1 MDNWLVAMMLGAS
14 TLLGALGLWALLWG
28 LKTGQFE
35 DTKKF
40 LDGASLDSEEAL
52 HDAIEIENRKKEILK
67 KREEKKKNFYAPSD
81 LEQRHHTQ

>member
-1 MDNWLVAMMLGAS
+1 MDNWLVVMMLGAS

-28 LKTGQFE
+28 LRTGQFE

-52 HDAIEIENRKKEILK
+52 NDAIEIENRKKEILK
-67 KREEKKKNFYAPSD
+67 KREEKKENGYRPPD
-81 LEQRHHTQ
+81 

>member
-28 LKTGQFE
+28 LKTGQFD

-40 LDGASLDSEEAL
+40 LDGALLDSEEAL
-52 HDAIEIENRKKEILK
+52 HDAINLEKKKKDILK
-67 KREEKKKNFYAPSD
+67 KREEKKENGYHPPD
-81 LEQRHHTQ
+81 